1 VPFHQIPYILRSVS
15 DATERNLQLI
25 GSKGFLWKDID
36 HSLARLKLTDL
47 AIQMRSNIDKEERRI
62 QFENRFNENGNTVP
76 SLILAMKERY
86 AEEGARRAY
95 KIYCE
100 VWKAQGNVKTADFV
114 RAVYRHAISVMIKAR
129 TNGIKSEF
137 LMWVTRTSFNG
148 SLAHAHV
155 KGLELRMERLANAWF
170 RKLEAEAKELEH
182 SRRRSFMQHLSHQRP
197 SVTGGTE
204 QGGTP
209 EPLHAAEDNS
219 RLEKIVY
226 KVQNPQRFTT
236 LMISETAEYFG
247 VSPRSVH
254 RWVADRKLD
263 LGGRRGS
270 ITIRSIRR
278 WEAKRSRTRP
288 SKQN

>member
-1 VPFHQIPYILRSVS
+1 VTFHQTPYILRIVS
-15 DATERNLQLI
+15 DATEPIPQLS
-25 GSKGFLWKDID
+25 SKGFLWKDID
-36 HSLARLKLTDL
+36 HTLARLKLTDL
-47 AIQMRSNIDKEERRI
+47 AIQMRSKIDKEERRI
-62 QFENRFNENGNTVP
+62 RFENRFNENGNTVP
-76 SLILAMKERY
+76 SLIIAMKERN
-86 AEEGARRAY
+86 AEEWARREY
-95 KIYCE
+95 KIYCD

-114 RAVYRHAISVMIKAR
+114 RSVYRHAIAVMIKAR

-137 LMWVTRTSFNG
+137 LMWVRRTSFNG

-155 KGLELRMERLANAWF
+155 NGLELRMARLSNAWF

-197 SVTGGTE
+197 SETGTE

-209 EPLHAAEDNS
+209 EPLAAEDNS

-226 KVQNPQRFTT
+226 KVQNPQKFTT

-247 VSPRSVH
+247 VSRRSVH

-278 WEAKRSRTRP
+278 WQAKRSRMRP

>member
-1 VPFHQIPYILRSVS
+1 VS
-15 DATERNLQLI
+15 DATERNPQLI
-25 GSKGFLWKDID
+25 GSKGFHWKNID

-47 AIQMRSNIDKEERRI
+47 AIQMRSKMDKEERRI

-76 SLILAMKERY
+76 SLIIAMKERY
-86 AEEGARRAY
+86 AEEWARRAY

-114 RAVYRHAISVMIKAR
+114 RAVYTHAISVMFKAR
-129 TNGIKSEF
+129 TNGIRSEF
-137 LMWVTRTSFNG
+137 LMWVRRTSFNG

-182 SRRRSFMQHLSHQRP
+182 TRRRSFMQHLSHQRP
-197 SVTGGTE
+197 SGTGRTE

-209 EPLHAAEDNS
+209 EPLHA
-219 RLEKIVY
+219 LEKIVY
-226 KVQNPQRFTT
+226 KVQNPQKFTT

-247 VSPRSVH
+247 VSRRSVH

-270 ITIRSIRR
+270 ISIRSIRR
-278 WEAKRSRTRP
+278 WEAKRSRMRP